1 MKKLLALV
9 CMITCIQGLTACGS
23 EKTYSELEQTKI
35 NTAEIY
41 ATQTL
46 VPLLEK
52 YSTDVFIDE
61 FAQHT
66 AEELEYVFEVQQGV
80 LIEGYAF
87 RTALNSFNSTIW
99 DIGGIVEIGEAVGE
113 IDDKQIIVTV
123 PVTGVTG
130 EAEAEVIVSNDLFMR
145 LESAALNPVES
156 FGDLMKKAALNT
168 LIGMGTVFGVL
179 VLIIFIISAFGF
191 IPKIQ
196 KHFEN
201 KKAKKVETTGIDNA
215 VAQITQQESEAEL
228 SDDLELVAVIAA
240 AVAAYEG
247 SASTDG
253 FVVRSIRKARR

>member
-9 CMITCIQGLTACGS
+9 CMITCILGLTACGS

-87 RTALNSFNSTIW
+87 RTALNSFNSTIG

>member
-9 CMITCIQGLTACGS
+9 CMITCILGLTACGS